1 MATVKQILNKNVRA
15 YIGKTAAA
23 SATADFEKV
32 VNENELSMAWSSDTQ
47 EIDTKEGGKI
57 TTEGTESY
65 EFSFTVNHAFTD
77 ASTPL
82 LQRAKNKAWPYQVR
96 NGDKLLYSGQ
106 FIINSVEAGAA
117 ATSVFEVSYTLKNAG
132 PVTEYDL
139 ETGEAITETVTP

>member
-23 SATADFEKV
+23 SAIADFEKI
-32 VNENELSMAWSSDTQ
+32 VNENDLGMNWSSDTQ
-47 EIDTKEGGKI
+47 EIDTKEAGKI

-65 EFSFTVNHAFTD
+65 EFTFTVNHAFVD

-82 LQRAKNKAWPYQVR
+82 LQRAKNRTWPYQVR
-96 NGDKLLYSGQ
+96 NGENLLYSGQ
-106 FIINSVEAGAA
+106 FIINAVDAAAG
-117 ATSVFEVSYTLKNAG
+117 ATSVYEVTYTLKNAG

-139 ETGEAITETVTP
+139 ETGEAIVVTP